1 MLKRIPYLAIIL
13 MTGVSF
19 GTARRCLLG
28 RSARGSERLE
38 HFISERFEGRVAAIL
53 GDPEIDPHGHVI
65 LPEICGR
72 RLPRGN
78 ASRPMAAPET
88 GGYQQRFRSEPRGST

>member
-1 MLKRIPYLAIIL
+1 VIGLSSAVSE
-13 MTGVSF
+13 TGLSLDAETDSLPDEVHEE
-19 GTARRCLLG
+19 TD
-28 RSARGSERLE
+28 RLE
-38 HFISERFEGRVAAIL
+38 HFISERFEDRVAAIL